1 MTINQSLLLPPRRAR
16 INRNQPRRTIN
27 PLPRK
32 PMINPNPP
40 ANPNRPRRMTR
51 NQSLLERR
59 RLLVRNPSLLERGRR
74 MIRPRVTRRRA
85 RLRAWVMDTS
95 GELGNKVKEIAEYC
109 VE

>member
-1 MTINQSLLLPPRRAR
+1 
-16 INRNQPRRTIN
+16 
-27 PLPRK
+27 
-32 PMINPNPP
+32 
-40 ANPNRPRRMTR
+40 MTR